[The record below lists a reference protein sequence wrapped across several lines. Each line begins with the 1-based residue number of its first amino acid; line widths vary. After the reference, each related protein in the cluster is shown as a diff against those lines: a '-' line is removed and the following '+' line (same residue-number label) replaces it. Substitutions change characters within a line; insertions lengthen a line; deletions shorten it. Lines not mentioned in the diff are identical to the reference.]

1 MAPAGGVTGAA
12 YAGRPHFSRADL
24 VAEVQIS
31 CMNRRQTLAALGTAA
46 LAPLAMPLSAR
57 AADAPYPA
65 DLKGDIA
72 ILRQALALHPG
83 LYRYAT
89 PAQVSARIDLLERE
103 WLTASGLEGRY
114 LALAR
119 FLATI
124 RCGHSYPN
132 FFNQKK
138 AIKADLFDRPTR
150 LPFAFR
156 WIDGRM
162 IVTAD
167 QSGTGLVSPGTEV
180 RTING
185 VPARAILAR
194 LLPYVRA
201 DGHNDA
207 KRAALL
213 SMTGADTIET
223 FDVFYGLVYGAPAG
237 GVHRLA
243 IRKPDGAE
251 ARIELPPITLAQR
264 VAKLP
269 PQPEG
274 DGPVWTWQLRDD
286 GIAVLTMPGWALY
299 NSKWNWR
306 AWLSERLDSL
316 GNARGLVVD
325 LRENEGG
332 EDCGDPILARLI
344 DAPLSP
350 AGAIQKLR
358 FERTPPA
365 IDRYLDTWDD
375 SFRTLGVGGKRL
387 ADGFIERP
395 GGNAILTIA
404 PAGKPLKL
412 PVAALI
418 GPTNSSATFQ
428 FATMARASGKV
439 RLFGETTGGNRRGIN
454 GGCFFFVRLP
464 ASGLEFDLP
473 LVGYFP
479 TTPQPDAGLDPDVR
493 VASSA
498 ADIAKGY
505 DPALASAVDW
515 IAKA

>member
-1 MAPAGGVTGAA
+1 
-12 YAGRPHFSRADL
+12 
-24 VAEVQIS
+24 
-31 CMNRRQTLAALGTAA
+31 MNRRQTLSALGAAIGTAA
-46 LAPLAMPLSAR
+46 LSPLAMSFAAH
-57 AADAPYPA
+57 AADGPSPA

-89 PAQVSARIDLLERE
+89 PAQVAARINLLERQ
-103 WLTASGLEGRY
+103 WLAASGLDGRY
-114 LALAR
+114 LALSR

-124 RCGHSYPN
+124 RCGHSYAN

-138 AIKADLFDRPTR
+138 AVKADLFDRPTR

-167 QSGTGLVSPGTEV
+167 QSGTGLVAPGMEV
-180 RTING
+180 VRING
-185 VPARAILAR
+185 VPAGAMLAR

-207 KRAALL
+207 KRVALL

-223 FDVFYGLVYGAPAG
+223 FDVFHGLIYGPPPG
-237 GVHRLA
+237 GVHRLVV
-243 IRKPDGAE
+243 RKPGGGGE
-251 ARIELPPITLAQR
+251 ARIELMPISLAER
-264 VAKLP
+264 AAKVPARAGSDDPL
-269 PQPEG
+269 
-274 DGPVWTWQLRDD
+274 WTWRMSDD
-286 GIAVLTMPGWALY
+286 GTALLTMPGWAVY
-299 NSKWNWR
+299 NSKWDWR
-306 AWLSERLDSL
+306 AWLDERLDSL
-316 GNARGLVVD
+316 DGARGLVID

-332 EDCGDPILARLI
+332 NDCGDPILARLI

-350 AGAIQKLR
+350 PGGVQKVR

-375 SFRTLGVGGKRL
+375 SFRTLGVGGRRL

-395 GGNAILTIA
+395 GGNADLTIA
-404 PAGKPLKL
+404 PAGKPLRL

-428 FATMARASGKV
+428 FATMARASRKV

-493 VASSA
+493 VASTA
-498 ADIAKGY
+498 ADIASGF
-505 DPALASAVDW
+505 DRPLASATAW
-515 IAKA
+515 IGRA

>member
-1 MAPAGGVTGAA
+1 
-12 YAGRPHFSRADL
+12 
-24 VAEVQIS
+24 
-31 CMNRRQTLAALGTAA
+31 MNRRQTLAAMGATIGTAA
-46 LAPLAMPLSAR
+46 LAPLAIPFAAR
-57 AADAPYPA
+57 AAGTPSPA

-83 LYRYAT
+83 LHRYAT
-89 PAQVSARIDLLERE
+89 AAQVSARIDLLERE
-103 WLTASGLEGRY
+103 WLAASGLDGRY
-114 LALAR
+114 LALSR

-138 AIKADLFDRPTR
+138 AVKADLFDRQTR

-156 WIDGRM
+156 WIDGQM
-162 IVTAD
+162 IVIAD
-167 QSGTGLVSPGTEV
+167 QSGTGLVGPGTEV

-185 VPARAILAR
+185 VSARAMLAR

-207 KRAALL
+207 KRTALL
-213 SMTGADTIET
+213 SMTGNDTIET
-223 FDVFYGLVYGAPAG
+223 FDVFQGLIYGAPAG
-237 GVHRLA
+237 GVHRLSVRA
-243 IRKPDGAE
+243 PDGRDS
-251 ARIELPPITLAQR
+251 RIELAPITLAQR
-264 VAKLP
+264 AAKLP
-269 PQPEG
+269 PQPEA
-274 DGPVWTWQLRDD
+274 DGPVWTWQQRDD
-286 GIAVLTMPGWALY
+286 GVAVLTMPGWALY

-316 GNARGLVVD
+316 QGVRGLVID

-350 AGAIQKLR
+350 PGNVQKLR

-387 ADGFIERP
+387 EGGFIERP
-395 GGNAILTIA
+395 GGSTNLTIP
-404 PAGKPLKL
+404 PAGKRLKL

-473 LVGYFP
+473 LVGYFA

-493 VASSA
+493 VASTA
-498 ADIAKGY
+498 VDIAKGL
-505 DPALASAVDW
+505 DRAMASAIDW
-515 IAKA
+515 VAKA

>member
-1 MAPAGGVTGAA
+1 
-12 YAGRPHFSRADL
+12 
-24 VAEVQIS
+24 
-31 CMNRRQTLAALGTAA
+31 MNRRQTLSALGAAA
-46 LAPLAMPLSAR
+46 LAPLGMPFGAR
-57 AADAPYPA
+57 AADAPSPG

-72 ILRQALALHPG
+72 ILREALTLHPG

-89 PAQVSARIDLLERE
+89 PAQVAARIDLLERD
-103 WLTASGLEGRY
+103 WLAASGSDGRY
-114 LALAR
+114 LALSR
-119 FLATI
+119 FLSTI
-124 RCGHSYPN
+124 RCGHSYAN

-138 AIKADLFDRPTR
+138 ALKADLFDRPTR

-167 QSGTGLVSPGTEV
+167 QSGTGHVTPGTEV
-180 RTING
+180 VQING
-185 VPARAILAR
+185 VSAGTMLAR

-213 SMTGADTIET
+213 SMTGNDSIET
-223 FDVFYGLVYGAPAG
+223 FDVFHGLVYGAPMDG
-237 GVHRLA
+237 MHRLA
-243 IRKPDGAE
+243 IRQPGKAGATVSVPV
-251 ARIELPPITLAQR
+251 ISLADRQ
-264 VAKLP
+264 AKLP
-269 PQPEG
+269 PQPG
-274 DGPVWTWQLRDD
+274 ADGPVWTWQMRDD
-286 GIAVLTMPGWALY
+286 GVAVLTMSGWALY
-299 NSKWNWR
+299 NSKWDWR
-306 AWLSERLDSL
+306 AWLADRLDSL
-316 GNARGLVVD
+316 AGARGLVID

-332 EDCGDPILARLI
+332 LDCGDPILARLI
-344 DAPLSP
+344 DAPLAP
-350 AGAIQKLR
+350 PGYVQKLR
-358 FERTPPA
+358 FERTPAA

-387 ADGFIERP
+387 DAGFVERP
-395 GGNAILTIA
+395 GGNADLTIA
-404 PAGKPLKL
+404 PSGKPLRL

-473 LVGYFP
+473 LVGYFA

-493 VASSA
+493 VTSNA
-498 ADIAKGY
+498 ADIAAGF
-505 DPALASAVDW
+505 DRPMARAIDW
-515 IAKA
+515 IGKA

>member
-1 MAPAGGVTGAA
+1 
-12 YAGRPHFSRADL
+12 
-24 VAEVQIS
+24 
-31 CMNRRQTLAALGTAA
+31 MNRRQTLSALGTAA
-46 LAPLAMPLSAR
+46 LAPLAMPFAAR
-57 AADAPYPA
+57 AADAPSPG

-103 WLTASGLEGRY
+103 WLAAAALDGRY

-138 AIKADLFDRPTR
+138 AVKADLFDRATR

-156 WIDGRM
+156 WIGGRM
-162 IVTAD
+162 IVIAD

-180 RTING
+180 LTING
-185 VPARAILAR
+185 VPARAMLAR

-207 KRAALL
+207 KRTALL
-213 SMTGADTIET
+213 SMTGNDTIET
-223 FDVFYGLVYGAPAG
+223 FDVFHGLVYGPPGG
-237 GVHRLA
+237 GVHRLI
-243 IRKPDGAE
+243 IRKPAGGE
-251 ARIELPPITLAQR
+251 VRIELAPITLAQR

-269 PQPEG
+269 PQPEA
-274 DGPVWTWQLRDD
+274 DGPVWTWERRGD
-286 GIAVLTMPGWALY
+286 GIAVLTMPSWGLY
-299 NSKWNWR
+299 NSKWDWR
-306 AWLSERLDSL
+306 GWLAERLDSL
-316 GNARGLVVD
+316 QGARGLVID

-350 AGAIQKLR
+350 TGAVQKLR

-395 GGNAILTIA
+395 GGIANLTIA
-404 PAGKPLKL
+404 PAATRLKL
-412 PVAALI
+412 PVATLI
-418 GPTNSSATFQ
+418 GSTNSSATFQ
-428 FATMARASGKV
+428 FAAMARASGKV

-479 TTPQPDAGLDPDVR
+479 TAPQPDAGLDPDVR

-498 ADIAKGY
+498 ADIAKGH
-505 DPALASAVDW
+505 DRALASAVDW
-515 IAKA
+515 IAKG